1 MQQIGMKNKDL
12 ENEVKAL
19 LIKLE
24 EETEG
29 NRISNEKNY
38 EELKKLYNEQ
48 IEKQKKLYS
57 GNANDHDVIEQL
69 REELRRLAHDKVS
82 LEDLI

>member
-1 MQQIGMKNKDL
+1 MKNKDL

-38 EELKKLYNEQ
+38 EELKKLYNE
-48 IEKQKKLYS
+48 
-57 GNANDHDVIEQL
+57 
-69 REELRRLAHDKVS
+69 
-82 LEDLI
+82 